1 MQHSANIVDI
11 AAAFSFKEG
20 INNKFNTIFKIA
32 LMVVLLRTNFSLF
45 AGIKTHS
52 VKIHDKIEKI

>member
-1 MQHSANIVDI
+1 MLISATTVDK
-11 AAAFSFKEG
+11 AAAFSFQYG
-20 INNKFNTIFKIA
+20 IKIILRKIFKAA
-32 LMVVLLRTNFSLF
+32 LMLVLSKTFFYRF